1 MKNLYSVSAANIAV
15 QRFVPPPDGVLSP
28 LANLPHVVF
37 LPDMIYHH
45 PLPSLVPHNLMR
57 AKCIDLMPDVSTGT
71 TYLMKAR
78 AKAVEQRA
86 NQDKAHRSD
95 RILDAVARKLDVHD

>member
-1 MKNLYSVSAANIAV
+1 
-15 QRFVPPPDGVLSP
+15 
-28 LANLPHVVF
+28 
-37 LPDMIYHH
+37 MIYHF

-57 AKCIDLMPDVSTGT
+57 AKFIDVMPDVSTGA

-78 AKAVEQRA
+78 AKAMQQRA

-95 RILDAVARKLDVHD
+95 RILDAVARKFDIHN